1 MYLFD
6 VSALHSLSGTN
17 TPDLF
22 LSPECIFCWI
32 LSHVFLLHYIFP
44 ILLFLSSWSLSWE
57 LSFLASH
64 QTLLQFYNLPI
75 LFYSVI
81 HHFILKSQNIFIF
94 YFLLLPCVF
103 SLLNSLNIAQQMLT
117 STVAHPSVTF
127 NQSDTQLACRTW
139 CWLVTAIMHYSNA
152 ILQDWLQET
161 DLAFQ
166 KY

>member
-1 MYLFD
+1 
-6 VSALHSLSGTN
+6 
-17 TPDLF
+17 
-22 LSPECIFCWI
+22 
-32 LSHVFLLHYIFP
+32 
-44 ILLFLSSWSLSWE
+44 
-57 LSFLASH
+57 
-64 QTLLQFYNLPI
+64 
-75 LFYSVI
+75 
-81 HHFILKSQNIFIF
+81 
-94 YFLLLPCVF
+94 
-103 SLLNSLNIAQQMLT
+103 MLT